1 MAAAARDGEARRAH
15 AAMVGSQFIN
25 AGYHVIAKQALNV
38 GVNRVVFCVY
48 RDLLALCVLAPIA
61 FFRHRGSPAQARP
74 PPVTRRLLTSFFFLG
89 LTGIFGNQLL
99 FLFGLG
105 YTNPTYAAA
114 IQPSIPVFTFILALI
129 MGTETA
135 SLVTHEGR
143 AKVGGTIV
151 CVLGAVLMVLYRGAA
166 VFGSSELDLDVHSN
180 VVITEML
187 QPEPGSSWF
196 IAYGLEKWHIGVL
209 CLIGNCLCMATYL
222 ALQAPILVKYPCS
235 LSLTAYSYFFGALL
249 MLISGVFSTTSKE
262 DWTLTASEFA
272 AVVYAGVVSSALN
285 TGLLT
290 WSNKILGPAMVALYM
305 PLQPVLSA
313 LLSVLFLG
321 SPIYFGSIIGGFLII
336 SGLYIVTWARR
347 REKLTATGVPYVKC
361 ALEPCDGASQVIK
374 GGNLS
379 PRPFIS
385 LSRLW
390 NVPHES

>member
-1 MAAAARDGEARRAH
+1 A
-15 AAMVGSQFIN
+15 S
-25 AGYHVIAKQALNV
+25 
-38 GVNRVVFCVY
+38 
-48 RDLLALCVLAPIA
+48 LATSYCSCSASATPIQ
-61 FFRHRGSPAQARP
+61 PTP
-74 PPVTRRLLTSFFFLG
+74 PPFSRQFPSSLSSWPSSWGQSHSILKNIQRLAS
-89 LTGIFGNQLL
+89 L
-99 FLFGLG
+99 FLCWFKH
-105 YTNPTYAAA
+105 
-114 IQPSIPVFTFILALI
+114 FTIFS
-129 MGTETA
+129 TETA

-272 AVVYAGVVSSALN
+272 A
-285 TGLLT
+285 
-290 WSNKILGPAMVALYM
+290 
-305 PLQPVLSA
+305 
-313 LLSVLFLG
+313 
-321 SPIYFGSIIGGFLII
+321 
-336 SGLYIVTWARR
+336 
-347 REKLTATGVPYVKC
+347 
-361 ALEPCDGASQVIK
+361 
-374 GGNLS
+374 
-379 PRPFIS
+379 
-385 LSRLW
+385 
-390 NVPHES
+390 

>member
-1 MAAAARDGEARRAH
+1 MLQDLCALICIAESFL
-15 AAMVGSQFIN
+15 VIL
-25 AGYHVIAKQALNV
+25 YYYVHV
-38 GVNRVVFCVY
+38 
-48 RDLLALCVLAPIA
+48 
-61 FFRHRGSPAQARP
+61 
-74 PPVTRRLLTSFFFLG
+74 
-89 LTGIFGNQLL
+89 LL
-99 FLFGLG
+99 F
-105 YTNPTYAAA
+105 
-114 IQPSIPVFTFILALI
+114 
-129 MGTETA
+129 
-135 SLVTHEGR
+135 
-143 AKVGGTIV
+143 
-151 CVLGAVLMVLYRGAA
+151 
-166 VFGSSELDLDVHSN
+166 
-180 VVITEML
+180 
-187 QPEPGSSWF
+187 
-196 IAYGLEKWHIGVL
+196 
-209 CLIGNCLCMATYL
+209 
-222 ALQAPILVKYPCS
+222 QAPILVKYPCS

-336 SGLYIVTWARR
+336 SGVYIFTWARR
-347 REKLTATGVPYVKC
+347 RENLTATGVPYVKC